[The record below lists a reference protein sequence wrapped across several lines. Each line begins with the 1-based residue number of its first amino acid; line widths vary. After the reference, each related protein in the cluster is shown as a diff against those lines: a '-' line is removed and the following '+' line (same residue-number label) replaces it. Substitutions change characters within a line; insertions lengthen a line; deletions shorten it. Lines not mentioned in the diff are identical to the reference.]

1 MNSRKAWIMSG
12 AAIAALVAWSPAALA
27 QTAPRNAA
35 SNQLEEVIVTAT
47 KRESNLQQVPVA
59 VAAISGEQLV
69 KQQAVTLR
77 DLQYSIPNLVFAG
90 QSTNRRP
97 DITLRGISSATRAP
111 GFEGSIGFFV
121 DGVYLPFPAQ
131 WNNPVLDVDRVEV
144 LYGPQDTLFGKNT
157 ISGAISI
164 TTKRPTFDFGG
175 SVNLE
180 AGNYNFHM
188 VRGSVNVPIG
198 DRTAVRLT
206 AFGSER
212 DGYIRN
218 VFNGHKYGNS
228 DQAGARLQVRT
239 QPNDKLD
246 INFSASIYDEH
257 GAEVQSQ
264 REGGQFSTN
273 DPRKVNL
280 NIDPKTSRQLY
291 DSALQV
297 DLDLDNGSKLTSITA
312 YGALRAWYRMDEDAN
327 PVDLWF
333 TNIADHS
340 DEFSQELRYTSPT
353 GGLVDYVA
361 GLYYQH
367 TFWAQSG
374 TLEILPGD
382 PNSDPG
388 GVGTLRNANA
398 SPRDYGVAN
407 SRRVSGNSYA
417 GFADLRVHPAERW
430 TVHGGLRLA
439 YDTKD
444 LNYPGQI
451 TFGAGFLNLCKLGRA
466 SGGAC
471 LIPGG
476 AYPNIPAFSDYL
488 KKGALTGSFGVDF
501 QATPD
506 AMLYAKVSTGQKGGG
521 WNTGTQR
528 STQPPRFGPEKV
540 TAYEAGLKSE
550 WFDRRLRLNADV
562 FYEDYRNKQ
571 ETIFIS
577 ITEGF
582 RIDNAASATIKGA
595 EATAN
600 LKLGEF
606 RFDGG
611 VGYVDATY
619 DDFACTATLNCK
631 GQQLVFVPKL
641 TANAAVEWDH
651 TLEGVGDLTLRL
663 EGTRRSKLFLGVPN
677 ADPTSVPGV
686 TLFNAR
692 ASLKLADGVTD
703 FYVFGKNIADKTYII
718 SQVPGDPSSP
728 SRGATFS
735 RLYGQPRMFGVGV
748 RREF

>member
-1 MNSRKAWIMSG
+1 MGKFRVWAMTGVASCSLLS
-12 AAIAALVAWSPAALA
+12 AAPALA
-27 QTAPRNAA
+27 ADAA
-35 SNQLEEVIVTAT
+35 KSEGSQLEEVIVTAT

-59 VAAISGEQLV
+59 VAAISAEQLV

-111 GFEGSIGFFV
+111 GYEGSIGFFV

-131 WNNPVLDVDRVEV
+131 WNNPVLDVERVEV

-175 SVNLE
+175 SVNAEL
-180 AGNYNFHM
+180 GNYAFHM
-188 VRGSVNVPIG
+188 ARGSINVPLG
-198 DRTAVRLT
+198 DKAAVRLT

-212 DGYIRN
+212 DGYITN
-218 VFNGHKYGNS
+218 VFNGHKYGDS
-228 DQAGARLQVRT
+228 KQAGARLQARVK
-239 QPNDKLD
+239 PVDNLD

-257 GAEVQSQ
+257 GAEVQSE
-264 REGGQFSTN
+264 RVGGQFSTN

-291 DSALQV
+291 DSTLTI
-297 DLDLDNGSKLTSITA
+297 DLDLGDAGTLTSITG
-312 YGALRAWYRMDEDAN
+312 YNALRAWYRMDEDAN

-340 DEFSQELRYTSPT
+340 NAFSQEIRYTSPT
-353 GGLVDYVA
+353 GGPIDYVA

-374 TLEILPGD
+374 TLETLPGD
-382 PNSDPG
+382 PNNDPG
-388 GVGTLRNANA
+388 GISSLPNA
-398 SPRDYGVAN
+398 SITPRDYGEGN
-407 SRRVSGNSYA
+407 SRRVSGNTYA
-417 GFADLRVHPAERW
+417 GFGDVRW
-430 TVHGGLRLA
+430 HASEALTVHAGLRLSF
-439 YDTKD
+439 DTKD
-444 LNYPGQI
+444 LNYPGQNV
-451 TFGAGFLNLCKLGRA
+451 FGAGFLNLCKLGQA
-466 SGGAC
+466 SGGTC
-471 LIPGG
+471 LIPVG
-476 AYPNIPAFSDYL
+476 AYPQIAPFSDYL
-488 KKGALTGSFGVDF
+488 SKSALTGTVGIDYRV
-501 QATPD
+501 APD
-506 AMLYAKVSTGQKGGG
+506 AMIYAKVSNGQKGGG

-528 STQPPRFGPEKV
+528 TTQPPRFGPEKV
-540 TAYEAGLKSE
+540 TAYEMGLKSE

-562 FYEDYRNKQ
+562 FYEDYRDKQ

-582 RIDNAASATIKGA
+582 RIDNAASATIKGV

-600 LKLGEF
+600 LKLGDF
-606 RFDGG
+606 RFDSGF
-611 VGYVDATY
+611 GYVDATY

-631 GQQLVFVPKL
+631 GQRLVFVPKV
-641 TANAAVEWDH
+641 TANAAAEWTHEFDG
-651 TLEGVGDLTLRL
+651 LGSLSLRV
-663 EGTRRSKLFLGVPN
+663 EGTRRSKLYLGIPN

-686 TLFNAR
+686 TLWNAR
-692 ASLKLADGVTD
+692 ASLQLADGQTEI
-703 FYVFGKNIADKTYII
+703 YVFGKNLADKTYII

-735 RLYGQPRMFGVGV
+735 RLYGPPRFVGVGV